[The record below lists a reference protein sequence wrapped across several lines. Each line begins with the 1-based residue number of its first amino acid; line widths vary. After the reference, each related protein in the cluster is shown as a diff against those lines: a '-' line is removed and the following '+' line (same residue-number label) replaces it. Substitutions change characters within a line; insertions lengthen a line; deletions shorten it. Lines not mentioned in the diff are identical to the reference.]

1 MNKTPQIFAE
11 RSLWPQFPFKITD
24 ISLNFWQ
31 VFLKN
36 FSCKHLYLVFI
47 TLFFIFIIAVVDY
60 LIDIV

>member
-1 MNKTPQIFAE
+1 MNKSPQIFVA
-11 RSLWPQFPFKITD
+11 RSFWPQFPFKITD

-31 VFLKN
+31 VCLKN
-36 FSCKHLYLVFI
+36 FSRKHLYLVFI